1 VPGGQNV
8 AYRPDATYWGLQ
20 LQHMKPDLQQALGA
34 DRVPVTGLVRHR
46 FDGRDGPYQ
55 RWKSVGNGIDTVP
68 LNAAFCVTGIAV
80 DCSTTNG
87 CTMMAMVTPGTAS
100 RQRRSD
106 MVETMRAQ
114 RFYADSKEIAVED
127 VPIPELGQGEV
138 LVKVAFCGICHSD
151 LSLINGTFPSQQAV
165 VTQGHEA
172 SGTIAKLGPG
182 VIGWSEG
189 DRVVVAAGRPCLEC
203 VNCRRG
209 DVSNCLRI
217 RLMAFAYDGAWA
229 EYTVA
234 QAFGLTRVPDNV
246 TLEHAAILADAVS
259 TPYGAVVRTG
269 KVGIGESVGVWGV
282 GGVGTH
288 VVQLARLVGA
298 APIIAVDIKPAVLDR
313 ALAVGADYAFDA
325 RDDALHDKIAEAT
338 EGRQLDVAFDAV
350 GLKSTFEQALG
361 SLTVGGRLVGI
372 GMSADA
378 PTIGP
383 TAMFN
388 LFKRQVLGHLGY
400 QNADIGTL
408 ANLVS
413 RGRLDLSRSI
423 SEIVSLED
431 VAKGIEK
438 LEKADGDPIRILV
451 QP

>member
-1 VPGGQNV
+1 
-8 AYRPDATYWGLQ
+8 
-20 LQHMKPDLQQALGA
+20 
-34 DRVPVTGLVRHR
+34 
-46 FDGRDGPYQ
+46 
-55 RWKSVGNGIDTVP
+55 
-68 LNAAFCVTGIAV
+68 
-80 DCSTTNG
+80 
-87 CTMMAMVTPGTAS
+87 
-100 RQRRSD
+100 
-106 MVETMRAQ
+106 MRAQ
-114 RFYADSKEIAVED
+114 RFYAETKEFAVED
-127 VPIPELGQGEV
+127 VPIPELAHGEV

-172 SGTIAKLGPG
+172 SGTIAKIGPG
-182 VIGWSEG
+182 VTGWTEG
-189 DRVVVAAGRPCLEC
+189 DRVVVAAGRPCLDC

-229 EYTVA
+229 QYTVA
-234 QAFGLTRVPDNV
+234 QGFGLTRIPDNV
-246 TLEHAAILADAVS
+246 SMEQAAILADAVS

-298 APIIAVDIKPAVLDR
+298 APIVAVDIKPAVLDR
-313 ALAVGADYAFDA
+313 ALALGADYAFDA
-325 RDDALHDKIAEAT
+325 RDEALPDRIAEAT
-338 EGRQLDVAFDAV
+338 GGRQLDVAFDAV
-350 GLKSTFEQALG
+350 GLTSTFEQALG

-383 TAMFN
+383 TSMFN
-388 LFKRQVLGHLGY
+388 LTKRQVLGHLGY
-400 QNADIGTL
+400 QNSDIGTL

-423 SEIVSLED
+423 SDIVSLED